1 MKNTLTDLNSILF
14 NQLARIDGEMTR
26 EQLVDECTRAKVVMG
41 ISKEIIDT
49 KRLMLEI
56 TKHADECML
65 PTKSL
70 PISLSNELS

>member
-14 NQLARIDGEMTR
+14 EQLSRISGDMTR
-26 EQLVDECTRAKVVMG
+26 EQLADECARTKVVTSL
-41 ISKEIIDT
+41 SKEIIDT

-70 PISLSNELS
+70 PIGLSNELS

>member
-1 MKNTLTDLNSILF
+1 MSTLTDLNARLF
-14 NQLARIDGEMTR
+14 EQLDRISGELTR
-26 EQLVDECTRAKVVMG
+26 EQLADECSRAKVIMG
-41 ISKEIIDT
+41 ISKEIIDN

-70 PISLSNELS
+70 PVSLSNELL